1 MLAGIADGAW
11 AYCKSS
17 SCPVFL
23 PGCLAEVCLGQEDSE
38 AIMMSRLRK
47 VKGGLV
53 ACHKGAFLNSRQ
65 NIPFFLRGLQGSCHT
80 TQTDC
85 GIF

>member
-23 PGCLAEVCLGQEDSE
+23 PGCLAKVCLGHEDSE
-38 AIMMSRLRK
+38 AIMMIHLRK
-47 VKGGLV
+47 GKGGLV
-53 ACHKGAFLNSRQ
+53 ACHKGAFLNSRHKTFL
-65 NIPFFLRGLQGSCHT
+65 FF
-80 TQTDC
+80 
-85 GIF
+85 